1 MTQIPE
7 PLQLSVNEQ
16 LMSQMNPNINII
28 NQVNFPQMM
37 PPQLNMPI
45 NGNFQMGIPV
55 QMNNNPHPTDQSK

>member
-1 MTQIPE
+1 
-7 PLQLSVNEQ
+7 
-16 LMSQMNPNINII
+16 MSQMNPNINII

-55 QMNNNPHPTDQSK
+55 QMNNNPQPTDQSK